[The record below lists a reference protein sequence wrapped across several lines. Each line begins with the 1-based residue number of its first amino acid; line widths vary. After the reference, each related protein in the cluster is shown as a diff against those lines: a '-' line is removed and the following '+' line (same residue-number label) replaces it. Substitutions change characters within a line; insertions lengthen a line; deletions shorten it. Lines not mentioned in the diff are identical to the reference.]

1 LALKLEMI
9 PAYKRI
15 KEKDYCCVP
24 AVLQMIQARRGL
36 AYDSQDEI
44 GYQLGLIV
52 PPELANKFAKVRTGP
67 KPTAGYGTRTSL
79 AEFSIAGYF
88 KRNRLPLK
96 ISLIQPQAIEE
107 LRDHLAASIS
117 ADDDAIICCNSRLLF
132 GDGDLEHVLLV
143 QEFDTASA
151 GLLVVDPAATAS
163 ELRETTLDRLYEVI
177 VAHDVSRHA
186 GLWIVSSTTAD

>member
-1 LALKLEMI
+1 MV

-52 PPELANKFAKVRTGP
+52 PPERAHKFTRVRTGSEP
-67 KPTAGYGTRTSL
+67 AAGYGTQTSL
-79 AEFSIAGYF
+79 AEFSITGYF

-96 ISLIQPQAIEE
+96 LSLIQPQTIEE
-107 LRDHLAASIS
+107 LGDQLTASIS
-117 ADDDAIICCNSRLLF
+117 ADDDVIICCNSRLLF

-143 QEFDTASA
+143 QEFDTASG
-151 GLLVVDPAATAS
+151 GLLVVDPAATAPD
-163 ELRETTLDRLYEVI
+163 LRETTLDRLFEVLDI
-177 VAHDVSRHA
+177 HNGSRHA
-186 GLWIVSSTTAD
+186 GLWIVSSTTDD